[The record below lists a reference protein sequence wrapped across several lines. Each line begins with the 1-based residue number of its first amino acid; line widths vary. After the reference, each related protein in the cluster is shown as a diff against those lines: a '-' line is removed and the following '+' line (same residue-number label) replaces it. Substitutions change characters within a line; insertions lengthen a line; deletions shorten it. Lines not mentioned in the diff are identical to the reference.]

1 MPKTL
6 VGPKDSS
13 LPPKLWA
20 GAPHSCCKYHYKHI
34 LCIINSSWISN
45 HKMIL
50 FSSVA
55 VRDSADR
62 VVGENGTYE
71 ELIACSHEIAAST
84 AQLVAASKVQTS
96 EYSPVVKSCN
106 HVVLLYEDCLF
117 LCSTNMEKM
126 TLRPRVWGWNTQLFA
141 PINCIYLIAELL
153 FRFCFIVTSCK
164 RKGVYSWSL
173 LSHFRHSMSCLQF
186 HKRDTSP
193 WIFSS
198 LNSL

>member
-1 MPKTL
+1 MIWRSFLSLLLATVARKLTVFVLP
-6 VGPKDSS
+6 VGGSD
-13 LPPKLWA
+13 
-20 GAPHSCCKYHYKHI
+20 CYRI
-34 LCIINSSWISN
+34 LCQKLSLDRRTHLRLQSCGLGRHTAAVSISTN
-45 HKMIL
+45 TYCASLIHPEYQTIKWS

-106 HVVLLYEDCLF
+106 HVVLLYENCLF

-126 TLRPRVWGWNTQLFA
+126 TLRPRVRGWNTQLFA
-141 PINCIYLIAELL
+141 PINGIYLIAELL
-153 FRFCFIVTSCK
+153 FRFA
-164 RKGVYSWSL
+164 
-173 LSHFRHSMSCLQF
+173 
-186 HKRDTSP
+186 
-193 WIFSS
+193 
-198 LNSL
+198 